1 MARALSVDLRRRVV
15 DAIAEGM
22 SRRQAAARFGV
33 SASSAIRWAAQLART
48 GAIEPKQQGGDRR
61 SHRIDSEAAFILETV
76 EQRSSAS
83 EERTSMSPLSAA
95 LWRASMRSWRGRV
108 GGKPLWLQSQAAPG
122 AGQHGLG
129 RGHRQVSPHELATG
143 CAGL

>member
-33 SASSAIRWAAQLART
+33 SASSAIRWVAQLART

-61 SHRIDSEAAFILETV
+61 SHRIDSEAAFIVETV
-76 EQRSSAS
+76 EQQPDVTLAELQMKLKDRGLRVGLTSIWRFFQRRRITLKKRPRMRPSSSAAMS
-83 EERTSMSPLSAA
+83 RRRARPGSTASSTSTLSA
-95 LWRASMRSWRGRV
+95 
-108 GGKPLWLQSQAAPG
+108 
-122 AGQHGLG
+122 
-129 RGHRQVSPHELATG
+129 
-143 CAGL
+143 

>member
-48 GAIEPKQQGGDRR
+48 GGIAPKQQGGDRK
-61 SHRIDSEAAFILETV
+61 SHRTDSEAAFILEAV
-76 EQRSSAS
+76 AEQPDVTLAELQTKLKDRGLRVGLTTIWRFFKRRRITLKKRPRTRPSSSAAMS
-83 EERTSMSPLSAA
+83 KRRAEPGSKGNSTSTLSA
-95 LWRASMRSWRGRV
+95 
-108 GGKPLWLQSQAAPG
+108 
-122 AGQHGLG
+122 
-129 RGHRQVSPHELATG
+129 
-143 CAGL
+143 